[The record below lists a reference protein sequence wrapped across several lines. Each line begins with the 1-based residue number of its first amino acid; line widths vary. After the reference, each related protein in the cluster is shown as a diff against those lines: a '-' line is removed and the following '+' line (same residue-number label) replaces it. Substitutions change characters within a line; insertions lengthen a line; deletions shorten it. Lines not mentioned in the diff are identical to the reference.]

1 MARNTK
7 YEALKEIVA
16 EALARG
22 KPVQRIAAMVGVA
35 EDSIYRWLKKPEIKT
50 LLAKKR
56 DAYREKLIGAIEVDA
71 SWQSKAWLAERL
83 FREEFPPPTQK
94 QEHAGHG
101 GGPVIFKCEFGHG
114 QAEENGRAE

>member
-71 SWQSKAWLAERL
+71 YWQSKAWLAERL

-94 QEHAGHG
+94 QEHAGPG